1 MKNMTTI
8 PRPLVRL
15 NQVFIAISSIA
26 YIISGNNII
35 LLFPIL
41 SCLSS
46 LFLNFNPI
54 MAFGKHFLRKPLN
67 EYIQEDKAE
76 QRFNQILAFSML
88 VLSYSFSL
96 LSLNILSLVFA
107 SMVFIAST
115 VAILGFCIGCYIHYQ
130 YHMWKY
136 RRSLI
141 KV

>member
-1 MKNMTTI
+1 MKNITTI

-26 YIISGNNII
+26 YIISGNSII

-41 SCLSS
+41 SCLFS

-54 MAFGKHFLRKPLN
+54 MAFGKQFLRKPLN
-67 EYIQEDKAE
+67 EYIQEDKAQ

-96 LSLNILSLVFA
+96 FNLNILSIVFA

-115 VAILGFCIGCYIHYQ
+115 VALLGFCIGCYIHYQ